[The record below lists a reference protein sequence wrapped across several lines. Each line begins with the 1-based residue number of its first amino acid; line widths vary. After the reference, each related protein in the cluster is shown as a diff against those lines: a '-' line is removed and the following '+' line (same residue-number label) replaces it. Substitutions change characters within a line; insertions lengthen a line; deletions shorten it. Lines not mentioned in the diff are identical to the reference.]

1 MAQHYLEAYTV
12 NLHPFLT
19 ITGNYMLTLLGRD
32 AVNTYSKRALHLF
45 QMLSHT
51 CNSISHIALG
61 DIHKAREGDTLK
73 NMQVQEKLWLIK
85 QKPLTPKS
93 TQPEQ
98 NNLK

>member
-19 ITGNYMLTLLGRD
+19 ITGTYMLTLLGRD

-73 NMQVQEKLWLIK
+73 SMQVQEKLWLIK
-85 QKPLTPKS
+85 QEPLTPKC

-98 NNLK
+98 NN

>member
-1 MAQHYLEAYTV
+1 
-12 NLHPFLT
+12 
-19 ITGNYMLTLLGRD
+19 
-32 AVNTYSKRALHLF
+32 
-45 QMLSHT
+45 MLSHT

-98 NNLK
+98 NKLK